1 MTDINKISM
10 TKRIIS
16 ILCAFVMCV
25 AAFGGTV
32 GHYVNAA
39 ESAANEYSEII
50 EILKLFKIADDT
62 VTADAFDPNATVTR
76 GEFAQYAVKMLNIST
91 GGNTELYYNDVPS
104 TFYAYDEITAM
115 TKAGYMSG
123 VGDKRFEPDG
133 AMLAEYTYKIF
144 LKALGFGGADDVIND
159 PVNAANTCHR
169 IGVFDGVNQTTGELK
184 AGNLYKMIYNT
195 LFIECYVTNGKEIT
209 RGDETFMEVTR
220 NMKYVENGT
229 VTCVNGMS
237 IDNETQD
244 DDVVIIDSKKYK
256 APSFNID
263 ETLGRNVRFIY
274 SVSRRESDDKDK
286 IVWIKPSSSSDVL
299 EIDIDPDCSFDKSSG
314 KLTYIDKNG
323 NEKSVYIPENI
334 SMIYNG
340 KFRESD
346 IKEVFAKTRYKLTLI
361 KTNSA
366 YKTAIVWD
374 YKNIVADEISTL
386 NYSVKDKSSGEI
398 IELDENKYDKM
409 TIVGSDGSPMS
420 FDGISKGDVLS
431 VYITYDKTKIKVVV
445 CSEKEESEIKAVYS
459 ADGKVETSNRTLEF
473 YDGDFKQKAQELGK
487 YLGKTVTLMLDAK
500 GFIADYE
507 LSAKNGISVGFLINA
522 AVTGDSIGEN
532 IEIKMLKDDSTVKI
546 MKCVDGLRI
555 DDVKYTD
562 NARGAYAALCGGKQ
576 APTSQMIGYT
586 QNSDGEI
593 TKIYTAKE
601 ADDKNSQF
609 TVNKR
614 LVSLEGDESE
624 YDYAYYNKSS
634 ARIGRVM
641 AVNGNTK
648 IFIVPEES
656 VVKTAEDK
664 YFRVGS
670 IEPGTYKNTISYRTT
685 LEPTFFEQY
694 VLIRTSSSESAKMS
708 EYAYMFDCV
717 IDSLDSDGYE
727 VKIARV
733 YDTEGNVRDLEIAD
747 DFDFEANGYK
757 RGDLFIIG
765 QNEMTQ
771 ELTKTET
778 IYQPSKN
785 IIVNKGTTT
794 EEYRTVVGY
803 THKTDTDGVSIG
815 YTSGA
820 REDEVINM
828 TGGGVGSVIIYDKE
842 RDEIFVGTTADLK
855 SYSAYGDDC
864 SPVVA
869 STWYQ
874 AARGL
879 FGYR

>member
-1 MTDINKISM
+1 MKDISKISM
-10 TKRIIS
+10 TKRITS

-25 AAFGGTV
+25 IAFGSAV
-32 GHYVNAA
+32 QPSAAAA
-39 ESAANEYSEII
+39 EPAADEYSEII
-50 EILKLFKIADDT
+50 EILKLFGIADESS
-62 VTADAFDPNATVTR
+62 TADAFDPNAAVTR
-76 GEFAQYAVKMLNIST
+76 GEFAQYAVKMLKLST
-91 GGNTELYYNDVPS
+91 SGSTELFYNDVPK

-123 VGDKRFEPDG
+123 VGDKRFEPDEP
-133 AMLAEYTYKIF
+133 MLAEYTYKIF
-144 LKALGFGGADDVIND
+144 LKALGFGGAPEVIND
-159 PVNAANTCHR
+159 SANAASTCHKV
-169 IGVFDGVNQTTGELK
+169 GLFDHVSRTTGELEI
-184 AGNLYKMIYNT
+184 GNLYKMIYNT
-195 LFIECYVTNGKEIT
+195 LFIECYVTDGKEIS
-209 RGDETFMEVTR
+209 RGDETFMEV
-220 NMKYVENGT
+220 MYSVKYVENGR
-229 VTCVNGMS
+229 VTCVNGMDLS
-237 IDNETQD
+237 NSDEE
-244 DDVVIIDSKKYK
+244 DDVVIIDGKKYK

-274 SVSRRESDDKDK
+274 SDSRRESDSKDK
-286 IVWIKPSSSSDVL
+286 IIWIKPTSSDDVL
-299 EIDIDPDCSFDKSSG
+299 NLDIDPDCRFDKSSG
-314 KLTYIDKNG
+314 KLTYTDQRG

-346 IKEVFAKTRYKLTLI
+346 IKEVFAKNRYKLTLI
-361 KTNSA
+361 KVNSA
-366 YKTAIVWD
+366 YKTAVVWD

-386 NYSVKDKSSGEI
+386 NYSVKGKSSGEI
-398 IELDENKYDKM
+398 LELDANKYDKM
-409 TIVGSDGSPMS
+409 TIVGSDGSPMEFS
-420 FDGISKGDVLS
+420 GISKGDVLS
-431 VYITYDKTKIKVVV
+431 VYMSYDKRNVKVVV
-445 CSEKEESEIKAVYS
+445 SSEKEEAEIKAVYA
-459 ADGKVETSNRTLEF
+459 ADGKIETANRTLEF
-473 YDGDFKQKAQELGK
+473 YDGDFAKKAQELSK
-487 YLGKTVTLMLDAK
+487 YLGKTITLMLDAG

-507 LSAKNGISVGFLINA
+507 LSAKNGVSVGFLINA
-522 AVTGDSIGEN
+522 TVIGDAIDEKM
-532 IEIKMLKDDSTVKI
+532 EIKLLKDDSTVKI
-546 MKCVDGLRI
+546 MRCADSLRI
-555 DDVKYTD
+555 DDVRYTD
-562 NARGAYAALCGGKQ
+562 KMRAAYSALCGGKSEIV
-576 APTSQMIGYT
+576 SQMIGYN

-601 ADDKNSQF
+601 SDSKNAQF
-609 TVNKR
+609 MINKT
-614 LVSLEGDESE
+614 LTSLDGDTSE

-648 IFIVPEES
+648 IFVVPNES

-670 IEPGTYKNTISYRTT
+670 IEPGTYKNAISYRTT

-694 VLIRTSSSESAKMS
+694 VLIRTNNSEIAKMS

-765 QNEMTQ
+765 QSEMTQ

-785 IIVNKGTTT
+785 IIVNKGSTT

-820 REDEVINM
+820 KEDEVINM

-842 RDEIFVGTTADLK
+842 RDEIFAGTTADLK

-869 STWYQ
+869 ATWYQ